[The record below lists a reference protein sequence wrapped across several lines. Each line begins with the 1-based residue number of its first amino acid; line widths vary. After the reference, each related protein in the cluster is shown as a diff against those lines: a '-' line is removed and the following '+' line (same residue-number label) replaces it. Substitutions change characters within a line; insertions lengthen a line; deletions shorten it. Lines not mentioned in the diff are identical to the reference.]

1 IWKEQTVMA
10 QNDVNPV
17 RNMTREDLIFALVQ
31 DVVRI
36 EGPNT
41 QIDRAYLTK
50 LVSEI
55 ARSVDGK

>member
-1 IWKEQTVMA
+1 MKGFTCMSQKENIVA
-10 QNDVNPV
+10 

-41 QIDRAYLTK
+41 KIDRAYLLK
-50 LVSEI
+50 LVTEI

>member
-1 IWKEQTVMA
+1 MA
-10 QNDVNPV
+10 QNDVNPI

>member
-1 IWKEQTVMA
+1 MA
-10 QNDVNPV
+10 QNDANPA

-31 DVVRI
+31 DVVRL
-36 EGPNT
+36 ESQNS
-41 QIDRAYLTK
+41 QLDRAYLVK

>member
-1 IWKEQTVMA
+1 MPQKENVIA
-10 QNDVNPV
+10 
-17 RNMTREDLIFALVQ
+17 RNMSREDLIFALVQ

-41 QIDRAYLTK
+41 KIDRAYLLK
-50 LVSEI
+50 LVAEI